1 MYIIYMSE
9 VRLREIIEKLTTFP
23 FPIPEIIRNIT
34 LFSLSTI
41 LNLLK
46 THVDHLKKFSDLLMF
61 HLRLMTE
68 RTPIYVV
75 RDFKSITVTST
86 DLEQLP
92 GKVIFENIDELKFES
107 DVKIEV
113 FRNKVEQIRNINK
126 LYIPKTLPKLLV
138 YSKCTN
144 VNEIIEI

>member
-1 MYIIYMSE
+1 MSE